1 MQDEKNEI
9 ELLRAAIQQEEIR
22 YAVILILE
30 ANGLLP

>member
-22 YAVILILE
+22 DAVILILE
-30 ANGLLP
+30 EAELLP

>member
-22 YAVILILE
+22 DAVILILE